1 MNSSVDQVIKN
12 IGDIGLVGKYNSGSL
27 TPMGINGPTT
37 SPFLSIP
44 EPGADYL
51 APVMKGGV
59 RRKMGKARFSAKR
72 GRRTKRRHRT
82 HKRK

>member
-27 TPMGINGPTT
+27 TPMGLNGPTA

-44 EPGADYL
+44 EPGAAYL
-51 APVMKGGV
+51 APVIKGGA
-59 RRKMGKARFSAKR
+59 RRRHRKSKR
-72 GRRTKRRHRT
+72 RSRGRHRT